1 MAGEYRFAVSAIVNN
16 IFGSAARVAAAAR
29 ELLWGV
35 AVHCAALAA
44 PMRKPRAIRDSEA
57 GALSA
62 ASVRAQVLQLLR
74 AGQKA
79 GKSSINATLANSHCS
94 AWH

>member
-1 MAGEYRFAVSAIVNN
+1 MRVTRRTVMAGEYCFSVSAIVNN

-44 PMRKPRAIRDSEA
+44 PMPNVCDP
-57 GALSA
+57 
-62 ASVRAQVLQLLR
+62 
-74 AGQKA
+74 
-79 GKSSINATLANSHCS
+79 
-94 AWH
+94 